1 MSKSNIFFRVNFKEN
16 YYYNYCGSVQ
26 YYISGNW
33 EDYFIVCY
41 KQYLLFYDS
50 IIDDSP
56 VVYIIDL
63 IRLLLI

>member
-16 YYYNYCGSVQ
+16 NYYNYCSSVQ
-26 YYISGNW
+26 YYVSGNW

-56 VVYIIDL
+56 VVYFIDL
-63 IRLLLI
+63 IRL